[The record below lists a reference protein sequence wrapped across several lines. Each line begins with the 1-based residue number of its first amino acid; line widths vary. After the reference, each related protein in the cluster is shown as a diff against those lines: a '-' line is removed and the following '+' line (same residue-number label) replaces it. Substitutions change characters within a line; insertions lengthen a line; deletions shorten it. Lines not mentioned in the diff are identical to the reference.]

1 MNTLMIG
8 YDLIK
13 PGKDYA
19 DLIDAIKKLSDT
31 WWHCLDSTWIIKTNS
46 SAKELRDALLEH
58 IDGNDRLMVATL
70 SAPAYWTASF
80 SENCKQWLKDN
91 L

>member
-1 MNTLMIG
+1 MVG

-19 DLIDAIKKLSDT
+19 NLIDAIKKLSDT

-46 SAKELRDALLEH
+46 TAKHVRDALLQH
-58 IDGNDRLMVATL
+58 VDGNDRLLVATL
-70 SAPAYWTASF
+70 SAPAAWTSSF
-80 SENCKQWLKDN
+80 SENCKQWLSDN

>member
-19 DLIDAIKKLSDT
+19 DLINAIKALTSS
-31 WWHCLDSTWIIKTNS
+31 WWHCLDSTWIIKTNQKAVQVRDEL
-46 SAKELRDALLEH
+46 SAHLDA
-58 IDGNDRLMVATL
+58 NDRLLVATL
-70 SAPAYWTASF
+70 SGPAAWLHF
-80 SENCKQWLKDN
+80 SQECGEWLKNN

>member
-1 MNTLMIG
+1 VNTLMIG

-19 DLIDAIKKLSDT
+19 NLIDAIKKLGDT

-46 SAKELRDALLEH
+46 TAKQVRDALFQH
-58 IDGNDRLMVATL
+58 IDGNDRLLVVTL
-70 SAPAYWTASF
+70 SAPAAWTSSF
-80 SENCKQWLKDN
+80 SEKCKQWLSDN

>member
-1 MNTLMIG
+1 MNIFLVG

-19 DLIDAIKKLSDT
+19 NLIEAIKSLSQT
-31 WWHCLDSTWIIKTNS
+31 WWHCLDSTWIIKTN
-46 SAKELRDALLEH
+46 LTYVQVRDSLLQH
-58 IDGNDRLMVATL
+58 IDGNDRLLVATL
-70 SAPAYWTASF
+70 SAPAAWTTSF
-80 SENCKQWLKDN
+80 SDNCQKWLKGN